1 MDKPAESQQVRILIV
16 DDDPDLVDLLKL
28 DLSNQGYDAATAG
41 NGKEALQLANTKKFD
56 LVLLDVMMPYVD
68 GYHVAHELS
77 SKLGVNAPKVL
88 LMTSRDTV
96 RERGVILMSG
106 ADAAI
111 QKPFALNELH
121 AKIEEVLKAPRD
133 KV

>member
-1 MDKPAESQQVRILIV
+1 METEKTRILIV

-28 DLSNQGYDAATAG
+28 DLTNQGYEVLTAS
-41 NGKEALQLANTKKFD
+41 NGKEALHLANSKKFE

-68 GYHVAHELS
+68 GYHVAHEIS

-106 ADAAI
+106 ADGAI

-121 AKIEEVLKAPRD
+121 LKIEEVLKSP
-133 KV
+133 KEKI

>member
-1 MDKPAESQQVRILIV
+1 SVDKPAEEKIRILIV

-28 DLSNQGYDAATAG
+28 DLSNRGYEAATAS
-41 NGKEALQLANTKKFD
+41 NGKEALTLANSKKFD

-68 GYHVAHELS
+68 DYHVAHEIT
-77 SKLGVNAPKVL
+77 SKLCVNAPKVL

-121 AKIEEVLKAPRD
+121 TKIEEVLKAP
-133 KV
+133 KEK

>member
-1 MDKPAESQQVRILIV
+1 VDKPAEEKIRILIV

-28 DLSNQGYDAATAG
+28 DLSGKGYETATAS
-41 NGKEALQLANTKKFD
+41 NGKEALTQANSKKFD

-68 GYHVAHELS
+68 GYHVAHEIS

-121 AKIEEVLKAPRD
+121 TKIEEVLKAP
-133 KV
+133 KEK

>member
-1 MDKPAESQQVRILIV
+1 MTQAEKNNEGKTKIMVV

-28 DLSNQGYDAATAG
+28 DLTNRGFEVVPAS
-41 NGKEALQLANTKKFD
+41 NGKEALHLANTRKID
-56 LVLLDVMMPYVD
+56 LILLDVMMPYMD
-68 GYHVAHELS
+68 GYHVAHEVS

-106 ADAAI
+106 ADGAI
-111 QKPFALNELH
+111 QKPFALAELH
-121 AKIEEVLKAPRD
+121 SKIDEILKAPPR
-133 KV
+133 

>member
-1 MDKPAESQQVRILIV
+1 MAHEKGKNRILVV

-28 DLSNQGYDAATAG
+28 DLTNQGYEVMTAS
-41 NGKEALQLANTKKFD
+41 NGKEALNIANSNKIE
-56 LVLLDVMMPYVD
+56 LVLLDVMMPYMD
-68 GYHVAHELS
+68 GYHVAHEIS

-106 ADAAI
+106 ADGAI

-121 AKIEEVLKAPRD
+121 QKLDEILKSAKEKGEA
-133 KV
+133 

>member
-1 MDKPAESQQVRILIV
+1 MASARPRDCVTARLQVSAPGQLTTS
-16 DDDPDLVDLLKL
+16 LSLL
-28 DLSNQGYDAATAG
+28 ATRSSA
-41 NGKEALQLANTKKFD
+41 
-56 LVLLDVMMPYVD
+56 VS
-68 GYHVAHELS
+68 HEIS

-106 ADAAI
+106 ADGAI

-121 AKIEEVLKAPRD
+121 QKVQEILSQAKERS
-133 KV
+133 